1 MQDCVEELTDS
12 VDELSKSIDELGQAK
27 VSNFDLMINSYKHGL
42 VLPEQIRALAV
53 MGSQV
58 DVLW

>member
-53 MGSQV
+53 ME
-58 DVLW
+58 